1 MIIDEK
7 ILVKNSNYYKKL
19 GYISDEKYITI
30 DINDLTKNSHIK
42 VNAKCAYCETEKSI
56 IYSAY
61 NKNIS
66 TGPYA
71 CSKCSYLKIKENN
84 LKKYGVENTFQL
96 KESKEKSKKTNL
108 EKRGTEFASQS
119 IEFKEKVKQ
128 TNLEKYGV
136 EYTFQSDESKLKIK
150 QTNLEKY
157 GFENPFESKLI
168 QEKIRQTNLNKYGV
182 EHALQSDEI
191 KEKVKQT
198 NLERYSVENTFQFEV
213 FKEKIKQTNLER
225 YGVEHPMLLD
235 SLKEKIKQTNLENY
249 GVEFA
254 LQSDIVKERAKQTNL
269 DRYGVHHPMLLDSI
283 KEKLKSTNLEKYGF
297 EHALQCDDFK
307 EKLRQTN
314 INKYGTEFPTRSE
327 LIRKKNFEIANHP
340 DYIKYVDK
348 KISLFKCHKGHNFEI
363 NSDNFSSRNNNNI
376 SICTI
381 CNPISESNSIKQK
394 ELYEFVNMNYNGN
407 IIDSHKDKYEID
419 VYLPELKLG
428 FEFNGIYWHSDI
440 YKDKNY
446 HINKTNYFK
455 DKDIR
460 IIHIWEDDWTF
471 KQDIVKSQV
480 KNLLGFSD
488 RIWARKCQIKEVDTK
503 EAKLFLNN
511 NHIQGFVNS
520 NIKIG
525 LYYNQELVSIMTFD
539 KFEGRKKLTDLE
551 WNLNRFCNKIG
562 YSIIGGASKLLKY
575 FINKYSPNR
584 IISYADKD
592 WSIGN
597 LYEKLGFIIINESVP
612 DYKYLVDKKRIH
624 KSRFK
629 KSKTGI
635 SESNLNIPKIWDC
648 GKIKFELKTKP
659 TD

>member
-42 VNAKCAYCETEKSI
+42 VNAKCTYCETEKSI

-136 EYTFQSDESKLKIK
+136 ENAFQSDESKLKIK

-168 QEKIRQTNLNKYGV
+168 QEKIRQTNLNKYGFI
-182 EHALQSDEI
+182 HALQSEEI

-235 SLKEKIKQTNLENY
+235 SLKEKIKQTNLEKY

-269 DRYGVHHPMLLDSI
+269 DRYG
-283 KEKLKSTNLEKYGF
+283 
-297 EHALQCDDFK
+297 
-307 EKLRQTN
+307 
-314 INKYGTEFPTRSE
+314 TEYSAQSE
-327 LIRKKNFEIANHP
+327 IVRRENFGIANHP
-340 DYIKYVDK
+340 DYIKYLNK
-348 KISLFKCHKGHNFEI
+348 KISLFKCDNVHNFEI
-363 NSDNFSSRNNNNI
+363 HTDNYFTRTYNNI
-376 SICTI
+376 PLCTI
-381 CNPISESNSIKQK
+381 CNPIGDSTSIKQK
-394 ELYEFVNMNYNGN
+394 ELFEFINSIYDEE
-407 IIDSHKDKYEID
+407 IINLYRDKYEID

-575 FINKYSPNR
+575 FINKYSPSR

-648 GKIKFELKTKP
+648 GKIKFELNTKP

>member
-30 DINDLTKNSHIK
+30 DINDLTKNSHVK
-42 VNAKCAYCETEKSI
+42 VKAKCAYCETEKSI

-136 EYTFQSDESKLKIK
+136 ENTFQSDESKLKIK

-168 QEKIRQTNLNKYGV
+168 QEKIRQTNLNKYGFI
-182 EHALQSDEI
+182 HALQSDEI

-235 SLKEKIKQTNLENY
+235 SLKEKIKQTNLEKY

-269 DRYGVHHPMLLDSI
+269 DRYG
-283 KEKLKSTNLEKYGF
+283 
-297 EHALQCDDFK
+297 
-307 EKLRQTN
+307 
-314 INKYGTEFPTRSE
+314 TEYSAQSE
-327 LIRKKNFEIANHP
+327 IVRRENFGIANHP
-340 DYIKYVDK
+340 DYIEYLNK
-348 KISLFKCHKGHNFEI
+348 KISLFKYDNGHNFEI
-363 NSDNFSSRNNNNI
+363 HTDNYFTRTYNNI
-376 SICTI
+376 PLCTI
-381 CNPISESNSIKQK
+381 CNPIGDSTSIKQK
-394 ELYEFVNMNYNGN
+394 ELFEFINSIYDEE
-407 IIDSHKDKYEID
+407 IINLYRDKYEVD
-419 VYLPELKLG
+419 VYLPKFNIG
-428 FEFNGIYWHSDI
+428 FEFNGTYWHSDI

-597 LYEKLGFIIINESVP
+597 LYEKLGFISINESVP

-635 SESNLNIPKIWDC
+635 SESVLNIPKIWDC
-648 GKIKFELKTKP
+648 GKIKFELKIKP